1 MKVIGLKM
9 VLFNIYDSL
18 IEDYFI
24 IYSILLIDFHSS
36 KALHVKNEKAKMLLK
51 PNKIFIIEL

>member
-1 MKVIGLKM
+1 M